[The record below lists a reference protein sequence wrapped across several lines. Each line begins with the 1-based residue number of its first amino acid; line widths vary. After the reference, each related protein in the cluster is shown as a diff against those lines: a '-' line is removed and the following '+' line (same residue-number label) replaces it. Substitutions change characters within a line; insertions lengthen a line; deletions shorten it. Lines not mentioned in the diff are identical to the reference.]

1 MKTPFL
7 KGVGVIIIAVV
18 SIGVCVV
25 GFQRSRQSQQEQ
37 QTIMSTEEVS
47 VQDMQPRL
55 EELKDV
61 LEEFYIDGN
70 EQFIVEG
77 TTYEEVHQIATEIDE
92 MNVGAELEEEQT
104 TLSESFNNLA
114 AKITIQEEANALY
127 EQPKNDWQD
136 VEERQPIRTGVE
148 ESDFTDIENRIENL
162 PDGEWKDSVLE
173 FVGHG
178 REQILLIESLR
189 ETIEQYANGSSE
201 VSYDNY
207 QSAVNDISYV
217 RNEEMRAELLELAN
231 QVSN

>member
-7 KGVGVIIIAVV
+7 KGVGVIIIAIL
-18 SIGVCVV
+18 SIGICVV
-25 GFQRSRQSQQEQ
+25 GFQRSRQNQQEQ
-37 QTIMSTEEVS
+37 QTITSTEKIS
-47 VQDMQPRL
+47 VQDARL
-55 EELKDV
+55 RLDELKDA
-61 LEEFYIDGN
+61 LEEFYTDGN

-104 TLSESFNNLA
+104 ILSESFNNLA
-114 AKITIQEEANALY
+114 TKITIQEEANALY

-148 ESDFTDIENRIENL
+148 ESDFTDIENRLESL
-162 PDGEWKDSVLE
+162 PDGDWKDSVLE

-178 REQILLIESLR
+178 REQILLIEILR
-189 ETIEQYANGSSE
+189 ETIEKYASGSSE
-201 VSYDNY
+201 VSYEDY
-207 QSAVNDISYV
+207 LSTVSDISYV

>member
-18 SIGVCVV
+18 SIGICVV

-77 TTYEEVHQIATEIDE
+77 TTYEEVHQLATEIDE
-92 MNVGAELEEEQT
+92 MNVGAELEEEQAS
-104 TLSESFNNLA
+104 LSESFNSLA
-114 AKITIQEEANALY
+114 TKIAIQEEANALY

-173 FVGHG
+173 FLGHG
-178 REQILLIESLR
+178 REQILLIESLS
-189 ETIEQYANGSSE
+189 ETIDQYANGSSE

>member
-1 MKTPFL
+1 M
-7 KGVGVIIIAVV
+7 
-18 SIGVCVV
+18 

-61 LEEFYIDGN
+61 LEEFYVDGN

-92 MNVGAELEEEQT
+92 MNVGVELEEEKT
-104 TLSESFNNLA
+104 TLSESFNSLA
-114 AKITIQEEANALY
+114 TKIAIQEEANALY

-148 ESDFTDIENRIENL
+148 VSDITDIENRIENL

-189 ETIEQYANGSSE
+189 ETIEQYANGSSD
-201 VSYDNY
+201 VSYANY

-231 QVSN
+231 QASN